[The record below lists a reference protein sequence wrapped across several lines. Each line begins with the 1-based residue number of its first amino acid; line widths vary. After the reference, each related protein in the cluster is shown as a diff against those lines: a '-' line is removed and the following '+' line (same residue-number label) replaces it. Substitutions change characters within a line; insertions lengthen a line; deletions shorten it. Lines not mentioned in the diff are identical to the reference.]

1 MKHDKI
7 YVSIC
12 IHRTLVNYLLSR
24 RHLNFYNV
32 IKVLYKS
39 CSHQNAHLKKNN
51 VIMTQDKQ
59 LHIILLYDSIYST
72 QNSYENYQKGV
83 GGRVILTLYHLK
95 GVNIHCNHNLNYTI
109 NLNMIFSIPCFMI
122 MIYTF
127 K

>member
-1 MKHDKI
+1 MKHDKT

-83 GGRVILTLYHLK
+83 CGRVILTLYHQGSL
-95 GVNIHCNHNLNYTI
+95 
-109 NLNMIFSIPCFMI
+109 
-122 MIYTF
+122 
-127 K
+127 